1 MKKLTWKEV
10 LNEANRRGRILN
22 TILELHQPE
31 QIFDEWFCTH
41 CLQVVDWE
49 TDQAPWPCETAR
61 ILLKHPGHKPLTDHG
76 ETQ

>member
-1 MKKLTWKEV
+1 MKKLTSKEA

-22 TILELHQPE
+22 AILELHEPE

-41 CLQVVDWE
+41 CLHVVDWE

-61 ILLKHPGHKPLTDHG
+61 ILLKNPGHKPLTDHG